1 MARWA
6 LVTGASQ
13 GIGLELARLA
23 AVDGYG
29 LVLVARSQDR
39 LEALAIELRRS
50 GGEAL
55 TLGLDL
61 SRRDAAERLVEWLG
75 GRGIVPELLCNNAG
89 IGAYGLHR
97 DVPLAAEQEL
107 LDLNVVTLTR
117 LTKLLL
123 PAMLARRSGRI
134 LNVASTA
141 AFQPGPYMAVYY
153 ASKAYVLSYS
163 EALGY
168 ELRGTG
174 ITVTALCP
182 GPTVSGFQERAVMR
196 RARMVQGALLP
207 LDSPAAVARAG
218 YRGLLAGRPVVIPGL
233 ANWLLAESVRLAPRR
248 LVTAISAWM
257 SRPL

>member
-6 LVTGASQ
+6 LVTGASR

-23 AVDGYG
+23 AADGYG
-29 LVLVARSQDR
+29 VVLVARSQAG
-39 LEALAIELRRS
+39 LEALATELRGA
-50 GGEAL
+50 GGEAK

-75 GRGIVPELLCNNAG
+75 GRGIVPELLFNNAG

-123 PAMLARRSGRI
+123 PAMLARGSGRI
-134 LNVASTA
+134 LNLASTA
-141 AFQPGPYMAVYY
+141 AFLPGPHMAVYY

-168 ELRGTG
+168 ELRGSG

-182 GPTVSGFQERAVMR
+182 GPTVSGFQDRAVMR
-196 RARMVQGALLP
+196 RARMVQGGLLP

-218 YRGLLAGRPVVIPGL
+218 YRGLLAGRPVVIPGV
-233 ANWLLAESVRLAPRR
+233 ANWLLSESVRFAPRR
-248 LVTAISAWM
+248 LVTAISAWV
-257 SRPL
+257 SRPV